1 MTGRR
6 RAAVWTLITLASLLA
21 LIAILATW
29 VNRQMFDNH
38 NWQKTST
45 QLVQDPAI
53 QSALSVYLVN
63 QLYDNVDVPAAIAEK
78 LPPGLKPLA
87 VPAAAA
93 LRQPA
98 TSAMALLLQRPRVQQ
113 LFIQASTITHRRL
126 IAVLD
131 NKTGF
136 GISTGN
142 GAVTVDLGELLRQ
155 IAPELGLPPAAAA
168 KIPPGTGVFTVMRS
182 DQLGTAQTAVRA
194 VRAISV
200 WVLVLV
206 FLLFGAAIY
215 LAVGERRETLRNIAW
230 AFILVG
236 AIVLIVRRW
245 GGSYAVDSL
254 TTQQYREPGH
264 RVWSIGTSVLG
275 EIGWAVVLYGVIGL
289 LGAVLAGPT
298 RIATAARRHIAPI
311 LNDRQGLAWGAVAF
325 AYLLLVLWGGTHA
338 LRTPLGILLLGGLLA
353 LGVVALRRQ
362 TLAEFPE
369 TPAAVTPS

>member
-6 RAAVWTLITLASLLA
+6 RAAVWTLITLASLLG

-29 VNRQMFDNH
+29 VNRQMFDDH

-45 QLVQDPAI
+45 QLIQDPAI
-53 QSALSVYLVN
+53 QSALSVYLVD
-63 QLYDNVDVPAAIAEK
+63 QLYTNVDVPAAIAEK

-98 TSAMALLLQRPRVQQ
+98 TSALTLLMQRPRVQQ
-113 LFIQASTITHRRL
+113 VFVNASTITHRRL

-131 NKTGF
+131 NKTGY

-142 GAVTVDLGELLRQ
+142 GAVTVDLSGLLRQ
-155 IAPELGLPPAAAA
+155 LAPELGLPPAAAA
-168 KIPPGTGVFTVMRS
+168 RIPPNTGVFTVMRS
-182 DQLGTAQTAVRA
+182 DQLGTAQKAVHAVRL
-194 VRAISV
+194 VSV

-206 FLLFGAAIY
+206 FLMFGAAIY
-215 LAVGERRETLRNIAW
+215 LAAGERRETLRNIAW

-236 AIVLIVRRW
+236 AIVLVVRRW
-245 GGSYAVDSL
+245 GGTYAVDAL
-254 TTQQYREPGH
+254 TPQQYRESGH
-264 RVWSIGTSVLG
+264 RVWSIGTSILG
-275 EIGWAVVLYGVIGL
+275 EIGWAIVLYGVIGL

-298 RIATAARRHIAPI
+298 RVATVVRGHIAPV
-311 LNDRQGLAWGAVAF
+311 LNERQGLAWGAVGF

-338 LRTPLGILLLGGLLA
+338 LRTPLGIILLGGLLA
-353 LGVVALRRQ
+353 LGVAALRRQ
-362 TLAEFPE
+362 TLAEFP
-369 TPAAVTPS
+369 TTSAAPS

>member
-6 RAAVWTLITLASLLA
+6 RAAVWTLITLASLLG

-45 QLVQDPAI
+45 QLIQDPTV
-53 QSALSVYLVN
+53 QNALSVYLVD
-63 QLYDNVDVPAAIAEK
+63 QLYQNVDVPAAIAEK

-87 VPAAAA
+87 EPAAAA

-98 TSAMALLLQRPRVQQ
+98 TSALELLLQRPRVQQ
-113 LFIQASTITHRRL
+113 LFVDSSTITHRRL

-131 NKTGF
+131 NKTGY

-142 GAVTVDLGELLRQ
+142 GAVTVDLGALLRQ
-155 IAPELGLPPAAAA
+155 IAPQLGLPPAAAA

-206 FLLFGAAIY
+206 LLMFGGAIY
-215 LAVGERRETLRNIAW
+215 LAAGERRETLRNIAW
-230 AFILVG
+230 AFIVVG
-236 AIVLIVRRW
+236 TIVLVVRRW
-245 GGSYAVDSL
+245 GGTYAVNAL
-254 TTQQYREPGH
+254 TTEQYREPAH
-264 RVWSIGTSVLG
+264 RAWSIGTSILG

-289 LGAVLAGPT
+289 LGAILAGPT
-298 RIATAARRHIAPI
+298 RIATVVRRHIAPV
-311 LNDRQGLAWGAVAF
+311 LNERQGLAWGAVGV

-338 LRTPLGILLLGGLLA
+338 LRTPLGIILLGGLLA
-353 LGVVALRRQ
+353 LGVAALRRQ
-362 TLAEFPE
+362 TLAEFPAGP
-369 TPAAVTPS
+369 TAIAP